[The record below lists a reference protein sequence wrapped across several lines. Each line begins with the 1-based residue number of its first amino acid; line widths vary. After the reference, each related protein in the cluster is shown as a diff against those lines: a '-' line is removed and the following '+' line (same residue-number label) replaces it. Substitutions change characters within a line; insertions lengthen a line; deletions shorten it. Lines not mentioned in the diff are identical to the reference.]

1 MNKQQLTFPKDFGG
15 DLHGQPNNQKD
26 VVKQEKQKLY
36 GNDGIRSS
44 PIGFINESAQRR
56 QQITFIATKKMSS

>member
-1 MNKQQLTFPKDFGG
+1 MNKQQLTFPKDFWWGSAWSAE
-15 DLHGQPNNQKD
+15 QSED